1 MIKLLLKMITC
12 TAISLSIAFL
22 VACNA
27 TLPDDSNSTN
37 SSNSSSSS
45 SSSNF
50 SDSSNS
56 SSSFGFSSSSVD
68 ISSSNSEEID
78 DEHEHSYSLIH
89 ETVKKSEKN
98 DTVMEYTLSGYACSC
113 GVDLIDDL
121 QVVGLGADGS
131 VKKEYSRTE
140 GGIYKLV
147 RGNNDFEGVS
157 KVEVRI
163 IKDEKSVTLYRFDAN
178 VWSMFV

>member
-27 TLPDDSNSTN
+27 TLPDDSNSSN

-45 SSSNF
+45 GS
-50 SDSSNS
+50 SDSSDS
-56 SSSFGFSSSSVD
+56 SSSSSFSSSSVD
-68 ISSSNSEEID
+68 ISSSSSEEIE

-121 QVVGLGADGS
+121 QVVGLGTDGS

-140 GGIYKLV
+140 DGIYKLV
-147 RGNNDFEGVS
+147 RENNDFEGVS
-157 KVEVRI
+157 IVEVRI
-163 IKDEKSVTLYRFDAN
+163 IKDGKSVTLYRFDAN
-178 VWSMFV
+178 VWSMIV

>member
-45 SSSNF
+45 SSSSSSNS
-50 SDSSNS
+50 SDFSNS
-56 SSSFGFSSSSVD
+56 SSSSSSSVD
-68 ISSSNSEEID
+68 ISSSGSEEID
-78 DEHEHSYSLIH
+78 DEHEHTYSLIH
-89 ETVKKSEKN
+89 KTVKKSEKN

-113 GVDLIDDL
+113 GVDLITDL
-121 QVVGLGADGS
+121 QVVGLGPDGS
-131 VKKEYSRTE
+131 VKKEYALTE
-140 GGIYKLV
+140 DGIYKLV
-147 RGNNDFEGVS
+147 RNNGDFEGVAI
-157 KVEVRI
+157 VEVRI
-163 IKDEKSVTLYRFDAN
+163 IKDEKTLTLYRFDAGE
-178 VWSMFV
+178 WSITV